1 MRAYKAKKKQLA
13 RKEIVAS
20 KRLCAVCVAGKRTHV
35 LAFEVV
41 CDFQQNTAN
50 IFTMAFTESLLSRL
64 NKDDLIRIA
73 LDMQKWKLDTNSIL
87 IDIKYKLPEP
97 RKSHEKLQADLG
109 ISKSVTEIISTQIVM
124 L

>member
-1 MRAYKAKKKQLA
+1 
-13 RKEIVAS
+13 
-20 KRLCAVCVAGKRTHV
+20 
-35 LAFEVV
+35 
-41 CDFQQNTAN
+41 
-50 IFTMAFTESLLSRL
+50 MAFTESLLSRL

-73 LDMQKWKLDTNSIL
+73 LDMQKCKLDTNSIL
-87 IDIKYKLPEP
+87 IDIKYKLPEL